1 MIAGIAQLHVIMGS
15 TSSKESGSHCPV
27 VGKAD
32 FDVKECP
39 LKGNSIPPKKVLSM
53 SAAWSTS
60 QMKGVDPSNMMP
72 PPNQLPAPGQ
82 DINLSTE
89 REVSTIPRASETE
102 DKWVYPSEQMFYN
115 AMIRKGWKV
124 ENDGLT
130 SGVMSAIIKVC
141 VVILRYCSMIFFTNN
156 IESLF

>member
-1 MIAGIAQLHVIMGS
+1 MGS
-15 TSSKESGSHCPV
+15 ATSKDSGSQCPV
-27 VGKAD
+27 IGKTD
-32 FDVKECP
+32 GSVSECP
-39 LKGNSIPPKKVLSM
+39 MKGGQPPKNVLAM

-60 QMKGVDPSNMMP
+60 QMRNVDPSNMMP

-82 DINLSTE
+82 NIDLSTE

-124 ENDGLT
+124 ENDELT

-141 VVILRYCSMIFFTNN
+141 PVYLSDMLPSSFT
-156 IESLF
+156 IVFSYSLDA